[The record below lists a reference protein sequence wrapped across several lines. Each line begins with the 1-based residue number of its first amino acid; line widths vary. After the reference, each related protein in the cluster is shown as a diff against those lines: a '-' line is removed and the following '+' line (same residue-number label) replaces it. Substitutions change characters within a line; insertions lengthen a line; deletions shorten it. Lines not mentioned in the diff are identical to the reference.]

1 MRRIHVLRKA
11 VVVSIVMF
19 CAGSAA
25 RADSNWTNTSGGLW
39 NTNTNWN
46 PMVVPTGAS
55 GAIFD
60 LANTYTVTFDISP
73 SISLFEVDA
82 GTVTF
87 ALGGRTLT
95 TTAAF
100 GSIIGG
106 SPGVTGR
113 LTVTDGTLST
123 AGAAIGFAS
132 TDTGILTISTG
143 AEWLQN
149 SGSFTV
155 GASGN
160 GTLTVNSGGQLS
172 TISAIVGSSGTA
184 FGAATVTGSGTQW
197 LNTGSLTVGSSGTG
211 SLTISSGG
219 NGVFSG
225 GNLIIGSS
233 SSSSGTV
240 TVSGS
245 SSLLDTSSSAIT
257 VGSNGQGQLNI
268 STGATANSSGG
279 TIANGPS
286 SSGAVTI
293 SGSGATWNAAGAGSN
308 VVIVASGS
316 SSNGTLT
323 ISGGGTLLT
332 GSGTCTIGSGLSS
345 SGTVTVTGNGS
356 NWTTAGAINVGFNG
370 TGTLNVTSGGTV
382 TTTGGMTITATNGTL
397 TIDGGTVDVGGNFTR
412 SGALNFND
420 GTLIARGVYA
430 NGTVAGP
437 LSIDGDS
444 ASALPTLE
452 LVGNF
457 NNNNITS
464 LTVGSL
470 HQGALLLMSGRG
482 FSTGGNN
489 IVIGASPNASGS
501 IALNPGTTLASNFGT
516 FCYVGGNASAGGT
529 GILTIGN
536 AATLSTGTLV
546 NYPGGTV
553 NLNGGTAFL
562 LGGYADNGGIFNW
575 TSGQL
580 KFGFNASLT
589 DSLLTRFL
597 GGAHSLVGGQ
607 TLAGDTG
614 VNLTFSG
621 PLNVN
626 GGTLTSPLITNSSI
640 LTVSSGS
647 VNSTGTAFTN
657 SSGATT
663 LLQGTGLLTAAT
675 AITNNGTLQLA
686 SSTAGTT
693 GAGTLTNNGTIRG
706 TGSIGNN
713 LTNNSAGQVQLTTGN
728 RLEFQG
734 GTNTNSGLI
743 SLTGGEVVFT
753 GPLTNANAASTG
765 LISGRD
771 AIIRTGGS
779 GITNNGSLA
788 FTAGTMDV
796 YGDITNNVGGL
807 ITVSGGGTAT
817 FYDDVTIAAGAS
829 NVRATAVGSSVSKV
843 VFFGS
848 YNGGITGG
856 GTAFIEGDHRPGN
869 SPAIVSFGGD
879 AAYGGLSRLFIEIG
893 GSTVGTQFD
902 QVHVTGQLAL
912 DGTLNV
918 SLINSFSP
926 AIGNSFKI
934 LDWTGGLSGTFSALQ
949 LPALTGKAWDT
960 SQLYATGTLNVLP
973 NRGDINRDTHVD
985 IADVSALM
993 TALSDLPTYQGSL
1006 TTTQLAEIAD
1016 LSGNNLVNNLDLQG
1030 LIVYLANNA
1039 GALPAPSGASMTAVP
1054 EPSSALLVLIGSAVM
1069 AAARR
1074 RQKSRSCWTGYVL
1087 RPTSTER
1094 P

>member
-11 VVVSIVMF
+11 AVVGIVMF
-19 CAGSAA
+19 CARSAA
-25 RADSNWTNTSGGLW
+25 LADSNWTNTSGGLW
-39 NTNTNWN
+39 NAPTNWN
-46 PMVVPTGAS
+46 PNTVPTGAS
-55 GAIFD
+55 AAIFD

-73 SISLFEVDA
+73 SISLFEVDT

-123 AGAAIGFAS
+123 AGVAIGFAS

-143 AEWLQN
+143 AEWFQN
-149 SGSFTV
+149 SGAFSV

-160 GTLTVNSGGQLS
+160 GTLTVNSGAQLS
-172 TISAIVGSSGTA
+172 TIAAIIGSGTTS

-197 LNTGSLTVGSSGTG
+197 LNNGSLTVGSFGTG

-245 SSLLDTSSSAIT
+245 SSLLDTGSSAIT

-268 STGATANSSGG
+268 STGATANSTGG
-279 TIANGPS
+279 IIANGPS
-286 SSGAVTI
+286 SSGTVTI
-293 SGSGATWNAAGAGSN
+293 SGSGATWNAAGTGSN

-316 SSNGTLT
+316 SSNGMLT

-332 GSGTCTIGSGLSS
+332 GSGACAIGSGLSS

-356 NWTTAGAINVGFNG
+356 NWTTTGAITVGSSG
-370 TGTLNVTSGGTV
+370 TGALNVTSGGTV

-397 TIDGGTVDVGGNFTR
+397 TVDGGTVDVGGNFTR

-430 NGTVAGP
+430 NGTIAGP

-457 NNNNITS
+457 SNNNITS

-482 FSTGGNN
+482 LSTGGNN

-562 LGGYADNGGIFNW
+562 LGGYTDNGGVFNW

-580 KFGFNASLT
+580 KFGFNGSLT

-607 TLAGDTG
+607 TLTGDTG

-657 SSGATT
+657 SIGATT

-743 SLTGGEVVFT
+743 SLTGGEVVLT
-753 GPLTNANAASTG
+753 GPLTNAASTG

-779 GITNNGSLA
+779 GITNNGALA

-817 FYDDVTIAAGAS
+817 FYDDVTVAAGAS

-843 VFFGS
+843 IFFGS
-848 YNGGITGG
+848 YNGGIVGG

-869 SPAIVSFGGD
+869 SPATVTFGGD

-893 GSTVGTQFD
+893 GTTPGSQFD
-902 QVHVTGQLAL
+902 QVHVAGQLAL

-918 SLINSFSP
+918 SLINSFAP
-926 AIGNSFKI
+926 VIGNSFDI
-934 LDWTGGLSGTFSALQ
+934 LDWSGLSGSFSAIQ
-949 LPALTGKAWDT
+949 LPALSGAAWDT
-960 SQLYATGTLNVLP
+960 SRLYTTGTLFVLP
-973 NRGDINRDTHVD
+973 NRGDINRDTHVN
-985 IADVSALM
+985 IADVAALM

-1006 TTTQLAEIAD
+1006 TSEQLAEIAD
-1016 LSGNNLVNNLDLQG
+1016 LTNDNLVNNKDVQG
-1030 LIVYLANNA
+1030 LIVFLANNA
-1039 GALPAPSGASMTAVP
+1039 GALPAPGGGSVTAVP
-1054 EPSSALLVLIGSAVM
+1054 EPSSWLLGLSALVFLSTN
-1069 AAARR
+1069 RR
-1074 RQKSRSCWTGYVL
+1074 RFAVIVRT
-1087 RPTSTER
+1087 R
-1094 P
+1094 